1 LGEIFLK
8 RSLKNKMADIGQID
22 MGKMTRRYGEEETV
36 RMMKEIMENNE
47 MMLKL
52 QKQIGELQMAEKKEK
67 RRQVEYRRKEREQ
80 EETDR
85 WMEECR
91 KRNEKEREER
101 EKQKRVEEKWRKI
114 ESMRKREEKKAEK
127 E

>member
-52 QKQIGELQMAEKKEK
+52 QKQIGELQMAEKKENRK
-67 RRQVEYRRKEREQ
+67 RQIDGWKNVGKEMRRKER
-80 EETDR
+80 
-85 WMEECR
+85 
-91 KRNEKEREER
+91 KERNRR
-101 EKQKRVEEKWRKI
+101 E
-114 ESMRKREEKKAEK
+114 
-127 E
+127 

>member
-1 LGEIFLK
+1 MK

-85 WMEECR
+85 WMEKCR